1 MSKIPISVCII
12 AKNEEKHIDECLRRL
27 SPYGFEIIVTDTGST
42 DRTVEIARKYTDKVY
57 TFEWIND
64 FSAARN
70 FCVTHA
76 SNNWILVLDCDEYV
90 HEIDVPKL
98 RMIMQKFPRSIGE
111 IRLKSI
117 TQNRGNT
124 VYVTDDVSRLYNKNY
139 YLFEGAIHEQLCT
152 KDLSKRG
159 EPMNCVRLPMDVV
172 HHGYNLTQEEML
184 QKQERNLTMLYKAL
198 EADPQNTY
206 LLFQAGQSESMRKNY
221 EKAIELYEK
230 ALPMIETI
238 SCEYEQ
244 LIVTSLSVAYVKTKQ
259 NDKAVAL
266 MQKYENQC
274 QTARYMFTHAKV
286 LLDTGD
292 KVKALLWYIK
302 ATVMPDSDTL
312 GVNLMHCYESI
323 IKIYTEM
330 GNIEMANLF
339 QARYEEC
346 RQENEKVVNGR

>member
-1 MSKIPISVCII
+1 
-12 AKNEEKHIDECLRRL
+12 
-27 SPYGFEIIVTDTGST
+27 
-42 DRTVEIARKYTDKVY
+42 
-57 TFEWIND
+57 
-64 FSAARN
+64 
-70 FCVTHA
+70 
-76 SNNWILVLDCDEYV
+76 
-90 HEIDVPKL
+90 
-98 RMIMQKFPRSIGE
+98 
-111 IRLKSI
+111 
-117 TQNRGNT
+117 
-124 VYVTDDVSRLYNKNY
+124 
-139 YLFEGAIHEQLCT
+139 
-152 KDLSKRG
+152 
-159 EPMNCVRLPMDVV
+159 
-172 HHGYNLTQEEML
+172 
-184 QKQERNLTMLYKAL
+184 MLYKAL

-244 LIVTSLSVAYVKTKQ
+244 SIVTSLSVAYVKTKQ

-274 QTARYMFTHAKV
+274 QTARYMFTHANV

-330 GNIEMANLF
+330 GNTEMADLF

-346 RQENEKVVNGR
+346 RQENEKIVNG